1 MEELFEKAPVKKV
14 YYQLSLPVV
23 FSMIISMIYNIADTY
38 FVAKT
43 GNTDLVAGITVS
55 SPLFMFMLAIGDIF
69 GLGGSA
75 LIQDYLDRNYM
86 KKVSM

>member
-43 GNTDLVAGITVS
+43 GNIDLVAGITVC
-55 SPLFMFMLAIGDIF
+55 LC
-69 GLGGSA
+69 
-75 LIQDYLDRNYM
+75 
-86 KKVSM
+86 

>member
-14 YYQLSLPVV
+14 YYQLALPVV
-23 FSMIISMIYNIADTY
+23 FSMIISMVYNIADTY

-55 SPLFMFMLAIGDIF
+55 SPLVMFMLAIGDIF

-75 LIQDYLDRNYM
+75 LI
-86 KKVSM
+86 